1 MQAGL
6 GLGVP
11 EGQPFSTIP
20 QWHVPI
26 SAVAR
31 ITTVLYSLCL
41 VLCADPDQGT
51 RPRKRQKHGLG
62 EQGLCAGGAGSG
74 GARGARGK
82 LSALLRGR
90 RSSADAIKVQGVTG
104 EHLRAAAQ
112 LTAGFSGRELAK
124 LMASVQVRL
133 PG

>member
-1 MQAGL
+1 MCRRGRLRGRQKGL
-6 GLGVP
+6 GQAAAYL
-11 EGQPFSTIP
+11 FSSWSFVTAQAKEAP
-20 QWHVPI
+20 QLTPMHSCQQRVF
-26 SAVAR
+26 
-31 ITTVLYSLCL
+31 
-41 VLCADPDQGT
+41 
-51 RPRKRQKHGLG
+51 
-62 EQGLCAGGAGSG
+62 AGGAGSG

-124 LMASVQVRL
+124 LMASVQVRGL
-133 PG
+133 ECCKDLGLRVWPG